1 MHEGQKI
8 PLDGESILARLTELV
23 GVPGHERERAEL
35 SEAWAAL
42 EKLPPTPALLSG
54 RDDFREPVDDRADA
68 QVEPAIPAV
77 SIEHLQR
84 AFDAGREQGRAEGQR
99 ELLQWLFAGATT
111 GQQIV
116 DRAAVRAFAATWP
129 EGEPCPLT
137 VADLAALVGVS
148 PRTAARR
155 KADAQN
161 GRWFSR

>member
-1 MHEGQKI
+1 MSQQHIPAHRQPPEGCGWESA
-8 PLDGESILARLTELV
+8 DGQPVAVRV
-23 GVPGHERERAEL
+23 V
-35 SEAWAAL
+35 
-42 EKLPPTPALLSG
+42 LPP
-54 RDDFREPVDDRADA
+54 DDLGDRCPHCGKDYAEAAQPPVAG
-68 QVEPAIPAV
+68 IPAV

-84 AFDAGREQGRAEGQR
+84 AFEAGREQGRDEGQR